1 MTKVSVVVP
10 VFNAAPYLRRCLDS
24 LLAQT
29 LGEIE
34 IVCVDD
40 GSADGSGEILD
51 AFAARDGRLRVVHR
65 SNAGAG
71 AARNA
76 GLDRTTGEYLF
87 FCDADDF
94 AAPEML
100 ERLYVRAAAQDA
112 DVVLTGRIFC
122 SRHFGLRI
130 PVRTSAVFGKAGR
143 VFAGRDFPNDLFVA
157 ARTPLWDKLFRRSF
171 VAERGIRFQTVPHS
185 NDLFFVMAALAEA
198 GRIVTDD
205 GAYYTHC
212 ASHAGSLQN
221 TKGKAPLAL
230 LEAYDGL
237 ERRFAERGLMSGF
250 GIGLCRLLLRCGIR
264 EIVRFDD
271 PEALSGFYD
280 GFRARFVKAASEA
293 GMDAALGVTRWERRW
308 ARVIADEGS
317 PEAFRR
323 VSRSRRRRMRV
334 LRMLKFV
341 CGMRIEEVW

>member
-1 MTKVSVVVP
+1 MTKVSVIVP
-10 VFNAAPYLRRCLDS
+10 VFNAGPYLRRCLDS

-34 IVCVDD
+34 IICIDD
-40 GSADGSGEILD
+40 GSTDGSGGILD
-51 AFAARDGRLRVVHR
+51 ACAARDGRLRVAHR
-65 SNAGAG
+65 SHAGAG

-76 GLDRTTGEYLF
+76 GLDLATGEYLF

-100 ERLYVRAAAQDA
+100 ERLYARAAAQDA
-112 DVVLTGRIFC
+112 DAVLTGRIFS
-122 SRHFGLRI
+122 SRRFGQRI
-130 PVRTSAVFGKAGR
+130 PVRASAVFGKAGCA
-143 VFAGRDFPNDLFVA
+143 FAGRDFPDDLFVA

-171 VAERGIRFQTVPHS
+171 VAERGICFQEVSHS
-185 NDLFFVMAALAEA
+185 NDLFFAMSALAEA

-221 TKGKAPLAL
+221 TKAKAPLAL

-237 ERRFAERGLMSGF
+237 ERRLAERGLRPCF
-250 GIGLCRLLLRCGIR
+250 GVGLCRLLLRCGIR
-264 EIVRFDD
+264 EIVRFGD
-271 PEALSGFYD
+271 PAVRSVFYD
-280 GFRARFVKAASEA
+280 GFRTRFLRAASAA
-293 GMDAALGVTRWERRW
+293 GLDSAAGASRWERRF
-308 ARVIADEGS
+308 ARTIAEESHG
-317 PEAFRR
+317 AFWRA
-323 VSRSRRRRMRV
+323 SRSRRQMLRI
-334 LRMLKFV
+334 LRMLRFL

>member
-1 MTKVSVVVP
+1 MTKVSVIVP

-29 LGEIE
+29 LKEVEI
-34 IVCVDD
+34 ICVDD
-40 GSADGSGEILD
+40 GSTDGSGDILD
-51 AFAARDGRLRVVHR
+51 AFAGRDARLRVVHR
-65 SNAGAG
+65 PHAGAG

-76 GLDRTTGEYLF
+76 GLGLATGEYLF

-112 DVVLTGRIFC
+112 DAVLTGRIFS

-130 PVRTSAVFGKAGR
+130 PVRVSALFGKAGR
-143 VFAGRDFPNDLFVA
+143 AFAGRDFPDDLFVA
-157 ARTPLWDKLFRRSF
+157 ARTPLWDKLFKRSI
-171 VAERGIRFQTVPHS
+171 VAERGIRFQTVLHS
-185 NDLFFVMAALAEA
+185 NDLFFAMAALAEA
-198 GRIVTDD
+198 DRIVTDD

-221 TKGKAPLAL
+221 SKAKAPLAL

-237 ERRFAERGLMSGF
+237 ERRFVERGLKSCF
-250 GIGLCRLLLRCGIR
+250 GVGLRRLLLRCGIR

-271 PEALSGFYD
+271 PAVRSAFYD
-280 GFRARFVKAASEA
+280 GFRTRFLKAASAVGQDSAA
-293 GMDAALGVTRWERRW
+293 GASRWERRF
-308 ARVIADEGS
+308 ARTIAGGNSEV
-317 PEAFRR
+317 FRR
-323 VSRSRRRRMRV
+323 VSRRRLRRLRI
-334 LRMLKFV
+334 LRMLKFI

>member
-1 MTKVSVVVP
+1 MPKVSVIVP
-10 VFNAAPYLRRCLDS
+10 VFNAAPYLRRCMDS
-24 LLAQT
+24 LLAQSME
-29 LGEIE
+29 EIE

-51 AFAARDGRLRVVHR
+51 AYAARDARLRVVHR
-65 SNAGAG
+65 PHAGAG

-76 GLDRTTGEYLF
+76 GLDLATGEYLF

-100 ERLYVRAAAQDA
+100 ERLYASAVAQDA
-112 DVVLTGRIFC
+112 DVVLTGRIFG
-122 SRHFGLRI
+122 SRHFRRGI
-130 PVRTSAVFGKAGR
+130 PVRVSAVFGKPGHA
-143 VFAGRDFPNDLFVA
+143 FAGRDFPNDLFVA
-157 ARTPLWDKLFRRSF
+157 ARTPLWDKLFKRSL
-171 VAERGIRFQTVPHS
+171 VAERDIRFQGISHS
-185 NDLFFVMAALAEA
+185 NDLFFAMSALAEA

-221 TKGKAPLAL
+221 TKAKAPLAL

-237 ERRFAERGLMSGF
+237 ERRLSTRGRASCF

-264 EIVRFDD
+264 EIVRFGD
-271 PEALSGFYD
+271 PKVRAEFYD
-280 GFRARFVKAASEA
+280 GFRTRFLKAASAA
-293 GMDAALGVTRWERRW
+293 GLDFAEDALRWWERCF
-308 ARVIADEGS
+308 ARAIANGG
-317 PEAFRR
+317 PETFWRLSRLRR
-323 VSRSRRRRMRV
+323 QRLRI
-334 LRMLKFV
+334 LRMLRFI